1 MYYALLSASKTPRNS
16 LDSRINMGVVIML
29 EMDLCIDGMKI
40 QKRWWSCE
48 DLIPDDFFTDY
59 HSVLVCE
66 LMLLL

>member
-1 MYYALLSASKTPRNS
+1 
-16 LDSRINMGVVIML
+16 ML

-48 DLIPDDFFTDY
+48 DLILDNFSQIITRSLF
-59 HSVLVCE
+59 CE